1 MRRYQSAL
9 RKGVRFMEQVIIGIL
24 LALVGLGVCF
34 FGLRYWFI
42 LLPVFGA
49 VTGFFVGARV
59 VQEVFG
65 TGFLST
71 GVSWIVGIVVGL
83 VFALLSW
90 FVWYAGAIIMA
101 GAVGASLFSGIL
113 HAIFTNPWGIMLFI
127 VALIG
132 AILFAAIA
140 LFLNLPIYIVI
151 VNSALGGAAL
161 AVAGVLVLIGN
172 IAVTELSTGATV
184 AVADEVRFQGAGIF
198 WYLIWIVLAILGMLF
213 QVQSVA
219 SVTLP
224 EDKWVPAR
232 AA

>member
-1 MRRYQSAL
+1 
-9 RKGVRFMEQVIIGIL
+9 MEQAIIGIL
-24 LALVGLGVCF
+24 LALVGLGICF

-65 TGFLST
+65 AGFLST
-71 GVSWIVGIVVGL
+71 GVSWIVGIIVGL

-113 HAIFTNPWGIMLFI
+113 HAIFTNPWGITLFI

-132 AILFAAIA
+132 AVLFAAIA

-151 VNSALGGAAL
+151 VNSALGGAVL

-172 IAVTELSTGATV
+172 IAIQELSTGATV

-198 WYLIWIVLAILGMLF
+198 WYIVFIVVAILGMLF
-213 QVQSVA
+213 QVQSISSA
-219 SVTLP
+219 TLP
-224 EDKWVPAR
+224 EEKWVPAQ

>member
-1 MRRYQSAL
+1 
-9 RKGVRFMEQVIIGIL
+9 MEQVIIGIL
-24 LALVGLGVCF
+24 LALIGLGVCF

-42 LLPVFGA
+42 MLPIFGA

-71 GVSWIVGIVVGL
+71 GVSWIVGIIVAFLFV
-83 VFALLSW
+83 LLSW

-113 HAIFTNPWGIMLFI
+113 HAIFDNPWGIMLFI
-127 VALIG
+127 VALVG
-132 AILFAAIA
+132 AIIFAAIA

-161 AVAGVLVLIGN
+161 AVAGVLVLLGTVTI
-172 IAVTELSTGATV
+172 TELSTGAAV
-184 AVADEVRFQGAGIF
+184 ALADEVRFQGAGIL
-198 WYLIWIVLAILGMLF
+198 WYIVWIVLAILGMLF
-213 QVQSVA
+213 QVQSIS

-224 EDKWVPAR
+224 EEKWVPAR
-232 AA
+232 AD

>member
-1 MRRYQSAL
+1 
-9 RKGVRFMEQVIIGIL
+9 MEQVIIGIL
-24 LALVGLGVCF
+24 LALIGLGVCF

-42 LLPVFGA
+42 LLPIFGA

-71 GVSWIVGIVVGL
+71 GVSWIVGIIVGL

-113 HAIFTNPWGIMLFI
+113 HAIFTNPWGVALFI

-172 IAVTELSTGATV
+172 IAVQELSTGATV

-198 WYLIWIVLAILGMLF
+198 WYLVWIVLAILGMLF
-213 QVQSVA
+213 QVQSIS

-224 EDKWVPAR
+224 DEKWVPAR
-232 AA
+232 AD

>member
-1 MRRYQSAL
+1 
-9 RKGVRFMEQVIIGIL
+9 MEQVIIGIL
-24 LALVGLGVCF
+24 LALIGLGVCF

-42 LLPVFGA
+42 MLPIFGA

-71 GVSWIVGIVVGL
+71 GVSWIIGIIVGL

-113 HAIFTNPWGIMLFI
+113 HAIFDNPWGIMLFI

-132 AILFAAIA
+132 AIIFAAIA

-161 AVAGVLVLIGN
+161 AVAGVLVLIGTVT
-172 IAVTELSTGATV
+172 VTELSTGAAV
-184 AVADEVRFQGAGIF
+184 ALADEVRFQGAGIL
-198 WYLIWIVLAILGMLF
+198 WYIVWIILAILGMLF
-213 QVQSVA
+213 QVQSIS

-224 EDKWVPAR
+224 EEKWVPAR
-232 AA
+232 AD

>member
-1 MRRYQSAL
+1 
-9 RKGVRFMEQVIIGIL
+9 MEQVIIGIL

-42 LLPVFGA
+42 LLPIFGA

-71 GVSWIVGIVVGL
+71 GVSWVVGIIVGL

-161 AVAGVLVLIGN
+161 AVAGVLVLIGT
-172 IAVTELSTGATV
+172 IAIEELSTGATV

-198 WYLIWIVLAILGMLF
+198 WYIIFIIVAILGMLF
-213 QVQSVA
+213 QVQSIS

-224 EDKWVPAR
+224 EEKWVPAR

>member
-1 MRRYQSAL
+1 
-9 RKGVRFMEQVIIGIL
+9 MEQVIIGIL
-24 LALVGLGVCF
+24 LALIGLGVCF

-42 LLPVFGA
+42 LLPIFGA

-71 GVSWIVGIVVGL
+71 GISWIVGIIVGL

-113 HAIFTNPWGIMLFI
+113 HAVFTNPWGIMLFI

-132 AILFAAIA
+132 AIIFAAIA

-161 AVAGVLVLIGN
+161 AVAGVLVLIGSVT
-172 IAVTELSTGATV
+172 ITELSTGAAV
-184 AVADEVRFQGAGIF
+184 AVADEVRFQGAGIL
-198 WYLIWIVLAILGMLF
+198 WYIVWIVLAILGMLF
-213 QVQSVA
+213 QVQSVS

-224 EDKWVPAR
+224 EEKWVPAR
-232 AA
+232 AD

>member
-1 MRRYQSAL
+1 
-9 RKGVRFMEQVIIGIL
+9 MEQFIIGIL
-24 LALVGLGVCF
+24 LALIGLGVCF

-42 LLPVFGA
+42 LLPIFGA
-49 VTGFFVGARV
+49 VTGFFLGARV

-71 GVSWIVGIVVGL
+71 GVSWVVGIIVGL

-113 HAIFTNPWGIMLFI
+113 HAVFTNPWGLVLFV

-132 AILFAAIA
+132 AVVFAAIA

-161 AVAGVLVLIGN
+161 AVAGVMVLIGN
-172 IAVTELSTGATV
+172 IAIAELSTGTAV

-198 WYLIWIVLAILGMLF
+198 WYIIWIILAILGMLF
-213 QVQSVA
+213 QVQSIS

-224 EDKWVPAR
+224 EEKWVPVR
-232 AA
+232 VD

>member
-1 MRRYQSAL
+1 
-9 RKGVRFMEQVIIGIL
+9 MEQVIIGIL
-24 LALVGLGVCF
+24 LALIGLGVCF

-42 LLPVFGA
+42 LLPIFGA

-71 GVSWIVGIVVGL
+71 SVSWVVGIIVGL
-83 VFALLSW
+83 VFALLAW

-113 HAIFTNPWGIMLFI
+113 HAIFTNPWGITLFI

-132 AILFAAIA
+132 AVLFAAIA
-140 LFLNLPIYIVI
+140 LLLNLPIYIVI

-172 IAVTELSTGATV
+172 IAVQELSTGATV

-198 WYLIWIVLAILGMLF
+198 WYIVFIVLAILGMLF
-213 QVQSVA
+213 QVQSV
-219 SVTLP
+219 SSITLP
-224 EDKWVPAR
+224 DQKWVPAS

>member
-1 MRRYQSAL
+1 
-9 RKGVRFMEQVIIGIL
+9 MEQVIIGIL

-42 LLPVFGA
+42 LLPIFGA

-71 GVSWIVGIVVGL
+71 GVSWIVGIIVGL

-172 IAVTELSTGATV
+172 IAVQELSTGATV

-198 WYLIWIVLAILGMLF
+198 WYIIWIVLAILGMLF
-213 QVQSVA
+213 QVQSIA

-224 EDKWVPAR
+224 EEKWGPAR

>member
-1 MRRYQSAL
+1 MDQA
-9 RKGVRFMEQVIIGIL
+9 IIGIL
-24 LALVGLGVCF
+24 LALIGLGVCF

-42 LLPVFGA
+42 LLPIFGA

-132 AILFAAIA
+132 AIIFAAIA

-172 IAVTELSTGATV
+172 IAIQELSTGAAV
-184 AVADEVRFQGAGIF
+184 AVADEVRFQGAGIL
-198 WYLIWIVLAILGMLF
+198 WYIVWIVLAVLGMLF
-213 QVQSVA
+213 QVQSVS

-224 EDKWVPAR
+224 EEKWVPAR

>member
-1 MRRYQSAL
+1 
-9 RKGVRFMEQVIIGIL
+9 MEQVIIGIL
-24 LALVGLGVCF
+24 LALIGLGVCF

-42 LLPVFGA
+42 LLPIFGA
-49 VTGFFVGARV
+49 VTGFYVGAAAI
-59 VQEVFG
+59 QGIAG

-71 GVSWIVGIVVGL
+71 GISWIVGIIVGL

-101 GAVGASLFSGIL
+101 GAVGASLFTGIM
-113 HAIFTNPWGIMLFI
+113 HAIFSNPWGVALFI

-161 AVAGVLVLIGN
+161 AIAGVLVLIGN
-172 IAVTELSTGATV
+172 ITITEFSSGAAV
-184 AVADEVRFQGAGIF
+184 AVADEVRFQGAGFF
-198 WYLIWIVLAILGMLF
+198 WYIVWIILAILGMLF
-213 QVQSVA
+213 QVQSIS

-224 EDKWVPAR
+224 EEKWVPAR
-232 AA
+232 AD

>member
-1 MRRYQSAL
+1 M
-9 RKGVRFMEQVIIGIL
+9 RKGDRSMEQVIIGIL
-24 LALVGLGVCF
+24 LALIGLGVCF

-42 LLPVFGA
+42 MLPIFGA
-49 VTGFFVGARV
+49 VAGFFVGARV

-71 GVSWIVGIVVGL
+71 GVSWIIGIIVGL

-172 IAVTELSTGATV
+172 VTVTELSTGAAV
-184 AVADEVRFQGAGIF
+184 AVADEVRFQGAGIL
-198 WYLIWIVLAILGMLF
+198 WYIVWIVLAVLGMLF
-213 QVQSVA
+213 QVQSI
-219 SVTLP
+219 STVTLP
-224 EDKWVPAR
+224 EEKWVPAR
-232 AA
+232 AD

>member
-1 MRRYQSAL
+1 
-9 RKGVRFMEQVIIGIL
+9 MEQVIIGIL
-24 LALVGLGVCF
+24 LALIGLGVCF

-42 LLPVFGA
+42 LLPIFGA

-71 GVSWIVGIVVGL
+71 GVSWIVGIIVGL

-161 AVAGVLVLIGN
+161 AVAGVLVLIGSVT
-172 IAVTELSTGATV
+172 ITELSTGAAV
-184 AVADEVRFQGAGIF
+184 AVADEVRFQGAGIL
-198 WYLIWIVLAILGMLF
+198 WYIVWIVLAILGMLF
-213 QVQSVA
+213 QVQSVS

-224 EDKWVPAR
+224 EEKWVPAR
-232 AA
+232 AD

>member
-1 MRRYQSAL
+1 
-9 RKGVRFMEQVIIGIL
+9 MEQVIIGIL

-71 GVSWIVGIVVGL
+71 GVSWIVGIIVGL

-113 HAIFTNPWGIMLFI
+113 HAIFTNPWGIVLFV

-132 AILFAAIA
+132 AVLFAAIA

-172 IAVTELSTGATV
+172 IAVQELSTGATV

-198 WYLIWIVLAILGMLF
+198 WYIVWIVLAILGMLF
-213 QVQSVA
+213 QVQSIS

-224 EDKWVPAR
+224 EEKWVPAR
-232 AA
+232 AD